1 MWGRVD
7 SGGLIKGSVF
17 RREGWKTVAHRL
29 GGRAE
34 GRLEGAEVVNKH
46 HEI

>member
-17 RREGWKTVAHRL
+17 RREGWKKWLTGWVGELR
-29 GGRAE
+29 